1 MNIGDLVIQRSLLGF
16 KGILLDMVYEIDRE
30 RMDFKTTKYNKGD
43 MVRLKK
49 WGTESLGIVK
59 EQDAAT
65 VRVHWLI
72 CPEHIY
78 NKNGSIMLH
87 NLIPVQKGD

>member
-1 MNIGDLVIQRSLLGF
+1 
-16 KGILLDMVYEIDRE
+16 
-30 RMDFKTTKYNKGD
+30 MDFKTTKYNKGD

-59 EQDAAT
+59 EQDAAA

-78 NKNGSIMLH
+78 NIELIMLH
-87 NLIPVQKGD
+87 NLMPVEKGD

>member
-1 MNIGDLVIQRSLLGF
+1 
-16 KGILLDMVYEIDRE
+16 
-30 RMDFKTTKYNKGD
+30 MDFKPTKYKKGD

-78 NKNGSIMLH
+78 NKNGLIMLH
-87 NLIPVQKGD
+87 NLEPVEKGD